1 VIDTTACPNKFL
13 SKARIATELYTFKDL
28 QRELK
33 ARGLRAS
40 GKKQELKDRLEAC
53 LVREFA
59 SAVMQDDEDDGSQ
72 CVEALKAPLMYERG
86 TSTVDS
92 HPHSS
97 VPAAVKSSAIVTLEL
112 AVSPELVQMQ
122 TIAPQVGAAIP
133 IKLLTS
139 EDFDN
144 QAVSRLPTST
154 LSELVGSESTYA
166 RSTNTQSTNTAEQ
179 TCAQLDYLAMQTN
192 DVQEQ
197 KQAARAK
204 HLAEEREFKETEDA
218 VRRIA
223 AIQRGEEAE
232 KRRQQKDYF
241 QRADAA
247 VISENKEDESVSGTF
262 VATMHKSTPT
272 SAATAPK
279 HITPGQGDWGLVKT
293 SAQNAMPKSLSPVD
307 TYEISDREE
316 STDDDEDNEE
326 RQRKHMPAW
335 ANGTNLREA
344 LRAQAN
350 SDPSAVFAVGA
361 SSCDLKHVFKTDR
374 AFKKRTSS
382 QNWGMD
388 LSTQVERQKY
398 RAEMGFTPPK

>member
-1 VIDTTACPNKFL
+1 
-13 SKARIATELYTFKDL
+13 
-28 QRELK
+28 
-33 ARGLRAS
+33 
-40 GKKQELKDRLEAC
+40 
-53 LVREFA
+53 
-59 SAVMQDDEDDGSQ
+59 MQDDEDDGSQ

-154 LSELVGSESTYA
+154 LSELVGSECTYA

-232 KRRQQKDYF
+232 RRGL
-241 QRADAA
+241 
-247 VISENKEDESVSGTF
+247 GT
-262 VATMHKSTPT
+262 
-272 SAATAPK
+272 
-279 HITPGQGDWGLVKT
+279 
-293 SAQNAMPKSLSPVD
+293 
-307 TYEISDREE
+307 Y
-316 STDDDEDNEE
+316 
-326 RQRKHMPAW
+326 
-335 ANGTNLREA
+335 
-344 LRAQAN
+344 
-350 SDPSAVFAVGA
+350 
-361 SSCDLKHVFKTDR
+361 
-374 AFKKRTSS
+374 
-382 QNWGMD
+382 
-388 LSTQVERQKY
+388 
-398 RAEMGFTPPK
+398 